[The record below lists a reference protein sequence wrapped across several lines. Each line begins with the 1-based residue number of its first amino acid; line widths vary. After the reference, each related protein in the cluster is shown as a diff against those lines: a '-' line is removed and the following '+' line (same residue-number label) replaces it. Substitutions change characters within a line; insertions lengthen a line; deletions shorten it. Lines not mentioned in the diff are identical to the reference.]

1 MIVGALLDPHLGI
14 VESVVDRARP
24 DGTLEREMLV
34 DYLTDALFRKLASTG
49 PDGFALDVLSSAD
62 PIDLARAY
70 ATRALRGGWQT
81 IQRDRR
87 RRALVLDHAGEITGA
102 PARRSLAPDEVA
114 YQRLLGPWMRRL
126 DALQDETGTSE
137 WDIARLHAEGIRE
150 IRGLPTVTT
159 PCNQVRRHL
168 MELFDDDTEAETL
181 EVLVTTTLAAQRALA
196 TGRPLMEHLML
207 DDDLLALWSG
217 WDADSIDALVGND
230 VREAIALVKGAVM
243 FPPKPAERDLL
254 EFRRFLRTLSSRPG
268 WTSLS
273 NRLVRAWVA
282 EWFSARN
289 PYDRVSDPQGAEQA
303 RQLEAL
309 QWVPVVSEV
318 LEFDGHPL
326 GAGIRDAESI
336 HRRLWRQ
343 FDYLTGVLAR
353 SSEKR

>member
-243 FPPKPAERDLL
+243 FPPKPAERD
-254 EFRRFLRTLSSRPG
+254 SS
-268 WTSLS
+268 
-273 NRLVRAWVA
+273 
-282 EWFSARN
+282 SAG
-289 PYDRVSDPQGAEQA
+289 S
-303 RQLEAL
+303 
-309 QWVPVVSEV
+309 
-318 LEFDGHPL
+318 
-326 GAGIRDAESI
+326 
-336 HRRLWRQ
+336 
-343 FDYLTGVLAR
+343 
-353 SSEKR
+353 